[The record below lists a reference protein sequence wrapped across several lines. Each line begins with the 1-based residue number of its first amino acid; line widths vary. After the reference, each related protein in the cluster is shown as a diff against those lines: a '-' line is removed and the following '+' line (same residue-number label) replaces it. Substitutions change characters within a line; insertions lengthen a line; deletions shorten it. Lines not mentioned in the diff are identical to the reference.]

1 MSSVYVST
9 PLPTLSTD
17 MSFILARAP
26 LPVIS
31 GQMEF
36 TRDVLESWKREN
48 AVHGERIQ
56 RKSQRHGHTAGD
68 DNTAETLSNDD
79 VNDVGDQSKIP
90 KPIGEPGRRPE
101 TGGFPLKERLLKVE
115 MWEEETYDNILGAV
129 RKAAQITLNLSVSF
143 KFQEKTKMAHKWNF
157 LEEYDGHWP
166 VKSMLKTYLKYT
178 SERARKDNKDAAEEL
193 ERDI

>member
-115 MWEEETYDNILGAV
+115 MWEEETYDNILV
-129 RKAAQITLNLSVSF
+129 RDWITFHTLTHIITRALSGRQLRSLSIYLSASSF
-143 KFQEKTKMAHKWNF
+143 KRK
-157 LEEYDGHWP
+157 
-166 VKSMLKTYLKYT
+166 LKL
-178 SERARKDNKDAAEEL
+178 
-193 ERDI
+193 I